1 MHGTQR
7 LSGPLADGAGLKA
20 PNAVLQA
27 DEMNG
32 QEYKKEELTDM
43 CKPEVCRLC
52 YKSWSEDVSVCV
64 RIQVRGYVS
73 VRVCEWVCECVGV

>member
-20 PNAVLQA
+20 PTAVLQA

-43 CKPEVCRLC
+43 CKPEVLP
-52 YKSWSEDVSVCV
+52 SLLQIVE
-64 RIQVRGYVS
+64 RG
-73 VRVCEWVCECVGV
+73 RECVCENTSAWVRECASV